1 MTNEDAKGRRIVR
14 QRKRKRAL
22 HLAGTVLD
30 DRADISASSKDQ
42 STRKQ
47 RLLEG
52 PAEFRA
58 VRVDR
63 SNKCSSDEE

>member
-1 MTNEDAKGRRIVR
+1 MTKEDAKGRRVGR
-14 QRKRKRAL
+14 QRKRAL
-22 HLAGTVLD
+22 HLAGTVID
-30 DRADISASSKDQ
+30 ERADASASSKVQ

-58 VRVDR
+58 DRVDR
-63 SNKCSSDEE
+63 SSQRSGGDE